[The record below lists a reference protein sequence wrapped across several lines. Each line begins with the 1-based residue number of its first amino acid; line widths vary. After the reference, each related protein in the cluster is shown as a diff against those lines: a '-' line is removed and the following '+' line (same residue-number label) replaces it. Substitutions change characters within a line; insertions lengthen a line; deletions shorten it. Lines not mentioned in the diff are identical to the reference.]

1 MSNIDVLMEEK
12 RTVLKETNHDKKRV
26 DELNEQ
32 IHVAC
37 EDREWNTLVKVLGSL
52 ETDHGSTN
60 NTNVWKEMKKAFP
73 KKVKPVP
80 TGVQNIEGKVITNP
94 KEKKGVIL
102 NHFMHR
108 MRKRPVKEE
117 LEEVL
122 NLNDDT
128 FRLRIEMAKKKK
140 STPITLEELNRSLKS
155 LKIGKSRDPQSLLS
169 ELFKDGVIGTDLKN
183 SLLMM
188 FNKVK
193 DEIYLPE
200 CFRTAQITM
209 IHKKKCKLDLN
220 NWRGIF
226 VTSVLR
232 TILMKILHERIYHQV
247 ESGMTDSQIGSLK
260 NKSVRNHLFV
270 VNSVISDVLSSA
282 KKPPI
287 DLNVMD
293 YKQMF
298 DAEDLHINL
307 NALFEAGIQDDILA
321 LIYEANK
328 ENVISVKT
336 PNGTTHT
343 GTIHNKIMQGDVL
356 GPLLSS
362 NMVDKNI
369 GEVAIRKSICYM
381 YKDKVPIPPL
391 AMVDDTLGIS
401 VCGVETT
408 KMNSFLNTRTNVMNL
423 QFGCDKCEKIHIGRK
438 QYTDICPTLTI
449 DSWEEKLVEGSDGNK
464 YIEDTF
470 SGKKIM
476 KEVEE
481 KKYLGDIIS
490 KNGNTKSNIKER
502 TNRAMGTVNKII

>member
-1 MSNIDVLMEEK
+1 
-12 RTVLKETNHDKKRV
+12 
-26 DELNEQ
+26 
-32 IHVAC
+32 
-37 EDREWNTLVKVLGSL
+37 
-52 ETDHGSTN
+52 
-60 NTNVWKEMKKAFP
+60 
-73 KKVKPVP
+73 
-80 TGVQNIEGKVITNP
+80 
-94 KEKKGVIL
+94 
-102 NHFMHR
+102 
-108 MRKRPVKEE
+108 
-117 LEEVL
+117 
-122 NLNDDT
+122 
-128 FRLRIEMAKKKK
+128 
-140 STPITLEELNRSLKS
+140 
-155 LKIGKSRDPQSLLS
+155 
-169 ELFKDGVIGTDLKN
+169 
-183 SLLMM
+183 M

-220 NWRGIF
+220 NWREIF

-247 ESGMTDSQIGSLK
+247 ESSMTDSQIGSLK

-298 DAEDLHINL
+298 DAEDLKINL
-307 NALFEAGIQDDILA
+307 NALYEAGIQDDILA
-321 LIYEANK
+321 LIHKANK
-328 ENVISVKT
+328 DNVISVKT
-336 PNGTTHT
+336 PNGTTRT
-343 GTIHNKIMQGDVL
+343 ETIHNKIMQGDVL

-369 GEVAIRKSICYM
+369 GEVAIRKGICYM

-391 AMVDDTLGIS
+391 AMVNDTLGIS

-408 KMNSFLNTRTNVMNL
+408 AMSSFLKTRTNIMNL
-423 QFGCDKCEKIHIGRK
+423 QFGCDKCEKIHVGKK

-490 KNGNTKSNIKER
+490 KNGNNKSNIKDR
-502 TNRAMGTVNKII
+502 TNRAMGTVNKIIETISERPYGKHLFKALKLMREAMVVSGLLTNSETWINITLKDLEDLEKPDIILQRKILSSSGNPSKCFMQLELGLIPLKFIMM